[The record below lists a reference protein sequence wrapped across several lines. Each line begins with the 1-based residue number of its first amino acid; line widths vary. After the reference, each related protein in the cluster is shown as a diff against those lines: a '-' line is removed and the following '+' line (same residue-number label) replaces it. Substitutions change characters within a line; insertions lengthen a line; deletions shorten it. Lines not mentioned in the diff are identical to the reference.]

1 MKFHDTLVGAVL
13 VAFGLWVVVTA
24 RGFPQLTGQMIGP
37 GTFPT
42 ALGVLC
48 ALGGAALAVQG
59 LRTARVPLFALEPGW
74 RRPDRAAA
82 AFVAVAGTGLLA
94 ATFETVGFPLGGS
107 LLLAAIFIAAGL
119 RHPGWTALS
128 AAFVLGVHLLL
139 TRLLY
144 VPLPAGLLRG
154 IL

>member
-1 MKFHDTLVGAVL
+1 MKLHDSLVGAVL
-13 VAFGLWVVVTA
+13 IVFGLWVVVTA

-42 ALGVLC
+42 TLGVLC
-48 ALGGAALAVQG
+48 ALGGVALVVQG
-59 LRTARVPLFALEPGW
+59 LRHAPMPLVTLEAGW
-74 RRPDRAAA
+74 RRPDRLVAALVAVGGA
-82 AFVAVAGTGLLA
+82 AFLA

-107 LLLAAIFIAAGL
+107 LLLAAIFFAAGL

-128 AAFVLGVHLLL
+128 VAFVLSVYLLL

-144 VPLPAGLLRG
+144 VPLPAGVLDG